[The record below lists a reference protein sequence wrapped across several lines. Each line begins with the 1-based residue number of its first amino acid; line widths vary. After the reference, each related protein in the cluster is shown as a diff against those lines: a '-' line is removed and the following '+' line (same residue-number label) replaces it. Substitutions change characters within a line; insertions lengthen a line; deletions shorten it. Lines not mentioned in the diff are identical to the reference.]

1 MKKLLMIL
9 GLAVSTSVFAEQ
21 GDLSLYL
28 GGYTDH
34 VKSKTYGYPKKT
46 YNSANFGAGVSYE
59 VLTDLALTAR
69 VFQNSVHQTS
79 TAVSVT
85 YTFIKFHGV
94 ELNIQEQA
102 ANGYSLPKRGKN
114 GGSTADMNY
123 KTNLGVCYN
132 TRALELFEKH
142 NPKLCATS
150 NLAGS
155 SGTPFNQ
162 FTLYML
168 IPLTNVLQ

>member
-1 MKKLLMIL
+1 M
-9 GLAVSTSVFAEQ
+9 VSTSAFAEQ

-46 YNSANFGAGVSYE
+46 YNSANYGAGVSYE
-59 VLTDLALTAR
+59 VLTDLTLTAR
-69 VFQNSVHQTS
+69 VFQNSVYQTS
-79 TAVSVT
+79 TAASIA
-85 YTFIKFHGV
+85 YTFIKFHGI

-102 ANGYSLPKRGKN
+102 ATGYSLPKRGPA

-123 KTNLGVCYN
+123 KTNLGLCYN
-132 TRALELFEKH
+132 TREIDLAGKH
-142 NPKLCATS
+142 SPKVCATS

-162 FTLYML
+162 FTVYLL
-168 IPLTNVLQ
+168 IPLTNVLE